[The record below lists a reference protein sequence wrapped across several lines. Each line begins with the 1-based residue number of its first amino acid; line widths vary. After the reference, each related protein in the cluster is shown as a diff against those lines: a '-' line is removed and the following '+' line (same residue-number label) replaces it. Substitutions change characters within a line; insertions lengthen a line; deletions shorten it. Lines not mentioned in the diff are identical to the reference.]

1 MTRSATCAILSMKR
15 ERKVTTMKTTKIAT
29 IATIITAIIMIVC
42 SYMVPAVAE
51 VGDRG
56 EFYPRL
62 AVVTAY
68 ERIGDT
74 DLWVITCTDKDG
86 AEWSFYG
93 EEEDAKIGN
102 IFNLLM
108 WNMGEREED
117 DEIVEVYYEGCMD
130 DHALMAWLNGDW
142 Q

>member
-1 MTRSATCAILSMKR
+1 
-15 ERKVTTMKTTKIAT
+15 MKTTIAIILVIVTLFAIAT
-29 IATIITAIIMIVC
+29 AT
-42 SYMVPAVAE
+42 AE

-62 AVVTAY
+62 AVVTSY
-68 ERIGDT
+68 ERVGDS

-86 AEWSFYG
+86 KEWEFFG
-93 EEEDAKIGN
+93 EEEDAHIGN

-108 WNMGEREED
+108 WNMGEAEED
-117 DEIVEVYYEGCMD
+117 DEIIEVYSEGRMD
-130 DHALMAWLNGDW
+130 TATMVQWLSGAW

>member
-1 MTRSATCAILSMKR
+1 MTKTIKTIIIATIVTCAI
-15 ERKVTTMKTTKIAT
+15 
-29 IATIITAIIMIVC
+29 MISC
-42 SYMVPAVAE
+42 ACAMPACAE

-68 ERIGDT
+68 EQIGDT
-74 DLWVITCTDKDG
+74 DLWVIEVTDKDG
-86 AEWSFYG
+86 EVWSFYG
-93 EEEDAKIGN
+93 EEEDAEIGN

-108 WNMGEREED
+108 WNLGEAEEA
-117 DEIVEVYYEGCMD
+117 DEIVEVYYEGRLD
-130 DHALMAWLNGDW
+130 NAGLMAWLAGDW

>member
-1 MTRSATCAILSMKR
+1 MVYSFQKEGQDPNEEVTIMKI
-15 ERKVTTMKTTKIAT
+15 TA
-29 IATIITAIIMIVC
+29 IITAIIIAL
-42 SYMVPAVAE
+42 SILTPACAE

-74 DLWVITCTDKDG
+74 DLWIIEVTDKDG
-86 AEWSFYG
+86 EVWSFYG
-93 EEEDAKIGN
+93 EEEDAHIG
-102 IFNLLM
+102 IMFNLLM
-108 WNMGEREED
+108 WNMGEREEE
-117 DEIVEVYYEGCMD
+117 DEIIEVYYEGRMD
-130 DHALMAWLNGDW
+130 QQAMMAWLTGEW

>member
-1 MTRSATCAILSMKR
+1 
-15 ERKVTTMKTTKIAT
+15 MKT
-29 IATIITAIIMIVC
+29 ITAIALALILTIAIAL
-42 SYMVPAVAE
+42 PATAE

-74 DLWVITCTDKDG
+74 DLWIIEVTDKDG
-86 AEWSFYG
+86 EVWSFYG
-93 EEEDAKIGN
+93 EEEDAHVGIM
-102 IFNLLM
+102 FNLLM
-108 WNMGEREED
+108 WNMGEAEEED
-117 DEIVEVYYEGCMD
+117 EIIEVYYEGRLD
-130 DHALMAWLNGDW
+130 NAGLMAWLTGEW